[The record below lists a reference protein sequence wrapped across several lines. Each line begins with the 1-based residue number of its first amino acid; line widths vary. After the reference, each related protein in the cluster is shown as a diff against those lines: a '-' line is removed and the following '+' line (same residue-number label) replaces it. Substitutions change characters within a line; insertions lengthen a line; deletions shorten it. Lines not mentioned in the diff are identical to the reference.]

1 MSVKRERMSV
11 TMAPI
16 VREYVVKA
24 SEDYGMS
31 ISAFITMC
39 VQNYKVNNEALAE
52 MSKVQSY
59 FDQMRELGIVNQPSE
74 IKASDENV
82 VSIAQS

>member
-1 MSVKRERMSV
+1 MGVKRERISV
-11 TMAPI
+11 TMAPS
-16 VREYVVKA
+16 VKEYVNKA
-24 SEDYGMS
+24 SEEFGMS

-39 VQNYKVNNEALAE
+39 VQNYKISNEAMSE

-74 IKASDENV
+74 IKASDQNV

>member
-1 MSVKRERMSV
+1 MKRERISV
-11 TMAPI
+11 SIAPV
-16 VREYVVKA
+16 VREYVDKA
-24 SEDYGMS
+24 AEEFGMS
-31 ISAFITMC
+31 VSAFITMC
-39 VQNYKVNNEALAE
+39 IQNYKVNNEALAE

-74 IKASDENV
+74 IKASDQNV

>member
-1 MSVKRERMSV
+1 MGVKRERISV
-11 TMAPI
+11 TMAPS
-16 VREYVVKA
+16 VKEYVNKA
-24 SEDYGMS
+24 SEEFGMS

-39 VQNYKVNNEALAE
+39 VQNYKISNEAMSE

-74 IKASDENV
+74 IKASDKNV